1 MKELNK
7 LINEISSELSKLK
20 LKVERIKNSGSKSFT
35 EFNKELVT
43 KELDKLDCRMK
54 KILILSKD
62 TSYKMNKI
70 ELEDALSDIKKLS
83 NLGILNQEV
92 L

>member
-43 KELDKLDCRMK
+43 KELDKLDQRVLLS
-54 KILILSKD
+54 LIK
-62 TSYKMNKI
+62 NW
-70 ELEDALSDIKKLS
+70 
-83 NLGILNQEV
+83 
-92 L
+92 